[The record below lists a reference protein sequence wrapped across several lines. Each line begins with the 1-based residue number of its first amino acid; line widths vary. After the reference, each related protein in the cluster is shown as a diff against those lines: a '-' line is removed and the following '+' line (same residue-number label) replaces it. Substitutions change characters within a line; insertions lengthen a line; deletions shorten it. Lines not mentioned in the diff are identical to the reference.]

1 MTVTP
6 VRPAE
11 VRADWRLDCE
21 ERSPLVAREAF
32 SACAADVSTTVIV
45 AVTVTDAAEMSRV
58 TALVATPAAVATTL
72 LMVSCLA
79 IS

>member
-21 ERSPLVAREAF
+21 ERAPLVARDVL
-32 SACAADVSTTVIV
+32 SDCAVDVSATAMV
-45 AVTVTDAAEMSRV
+45 AVTVTEAAAMPRV

-79 IS
+79 VS